1 MGALMQIRNLLSG
14 VLLSSLLSLLGA
26 ATFPL
31 SPEARFGAQPQNSD
45 EQQSAAELLNKVS
58 EAYRGL
64 KSYHFQIHMLTE
76 IQSESMR
83 KSLETDLD
91 VSISEPA
98 KSRIVMSGALG
109 ELQSFSDGTTT
120 WTFLPELKQYRRRA
134 AHKATENPEPPTD
147 RASYLAGVA
156 TGIVTQY
163 EKLFERVRSP
173 KVLRKESLDFA
184 DKTVECWV
192 VEADSGFPAEGQK
205 TSRTCWIDST
215 RFLVLKEIQFTRFE
229 ASADGGPLETRITT
243 IFKQAKIA
251 EAFPQTWFAFDP
263 PPGAKEV
270 AEFRLPRASGPDLVG
285 QEAEDFKLK
294 DLEGREV
301 QLQSLRGQVVLLNF
315 WASWC
320 GPCRLEMP
328 VIEKLHQEFRGKG
341 LRVFGINDEDFETI
355 SEYLREYEYTFPTLI
370 DEDQKAA
377 RLYRVRGIP
386 TMVVID
392 RQGTVSHYRVGLSRE
407 SDLRLWLRKAG
418 VD

>member
-1 MGALMQIRNLLSG
+1 MPVRKI
-14 VLLSSLLSLLGA
+14 LSSLFVATLLLVLGTRLLVSSQA
-26 ATFPL
+26 DRQTRQVGTASELPD
-31 SPEARFGAQPQNSD
+31 ASD
-45 EQQSAAELLNKVS
+45 LLKKVS
-58 EAYRGL
+58 KTYLDL
-64 KSYHFQIHMLTE
+64 KNYHFQIHMLTE

-91 VSISEPA
+91 VSISDPA
-98 KSRIVMSGALG
+98 RSRIVMSGALG
-109 ELQSFSDGTTT
+109 ELQSFSDGTST

-134 AHKATENPEPPTD
+134 GRGSTQSPEPSTD

-163 EKLFERVRSP
+163 EKLSERVRSP
-173 KVLRKESLDFA
+173 KALRKESLDLG

-192 VEADSGFPAEGQK
+192 VEADSDFPAESQK
-205 TSRTCWIDST
+205 TSRTYWIDPT

-229 ASADGGPLETRITT
+229 ASADGGPLEMRITT

-294 DLEGREV
+294 DLEGKEV

-392 RQGTVSHYRVGLSRE
+392 RQGMVSHYRVGLSRE

>member
-1 MGALMQIRNLLSG
+1 
-14 VLLSSLLSLLGA
+14 
-26 ATFPL
+26 
-31 SPEARFGAQPQNSD
+31 
-45 EQQSAAELLNKVS
+45 
-58 EAYRGL
+58 
-64 KSYHFQIHMLTE
+64 
-76 IQSESMR
+76 
-83 KSLETDLD
+83 
-91 VSISEPA
+91 
-98 KSRIVMSGALG
+98 VMSGALG

-120 WTFLPELKQYRRRA
+120 WAYLPELKQYRRRA
-134 AHKATENPEPPTD
+134 GRGATQSTEPPAD
-147 RASYLAGVA
+147 RASYLVGLA

-163 EKLFERVRSP
+163 EELPERVESP
-173 KVLRKESLDFA
+173 KVLRKESLVLGDQ
-184 DKTVECWV
+184 TVECWV

-205 TSRTCWIDST
+205 TSRTYWIDPA

-229 ASADGGPLETRITT
+229 ADGGPLETRITT
-243 IFKQAKIA
+243 TFKQAKI
-251 EAFPQTWFAFDP
+251 EQAFPQSWFTFDP
-263 PPGAKEV
+263 PPGTKEV

-294 DLEGREV
+294 DLEGEEV
-301 QLQSLRGQVVLLNF
+301 HLRSLRGQVVLLNF

-328 VIEKLHQEFRGKG
+328 VIEKLHQQFKGKG

-418 VD
+418 ID